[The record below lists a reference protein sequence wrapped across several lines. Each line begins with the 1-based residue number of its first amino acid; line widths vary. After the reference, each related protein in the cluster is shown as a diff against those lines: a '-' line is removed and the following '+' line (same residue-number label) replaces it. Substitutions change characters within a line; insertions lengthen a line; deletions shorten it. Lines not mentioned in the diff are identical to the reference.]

1 MAEQCKAKKHG
12 ASGYRAGGRC
22 GVCRKG
28 HADANAAS
36 RERKRLRDAGI
47 IPPAAAAARPEIEI
61 SSAPVNWDAAPGALE
76 QIVDAELDKLAGEPA
91 WKNTLFALAR
101 YNARVLDQIPGLER
115 FDLASGIQSRF
126 LNVLDR
132 LNKTGEG
139 AGAGVPSYDWN
150 KAAAELAAPE

>member
-1 MAEQCKAKKHG
+1 MAEQCKAKTHG

-22 GVCRKG
+22 SVCRKG
-28 HADANAAS
+28 HSEANARS
-36 RERKRLRDAGI
+36 RENKRLREAGI
-47 IPPAAAAARPEIEI
+47 IPPADLTKRPPIET
-61 SSAPVNWDAAPGALE
+61 SSAPVNWESEPGALE
-76 QIVDAELDKLAGEPA
+76 QIVDAELDKLTGEPA

-132 LNKTGEG
+132 LNK
-139 AGAGVPSYDWN
+139 AGDSAAGPGIDWD
-150 KAAAELAAPE
+150 AAARELAAPE